1 MAEEPARRSA
11 VIRLAVSV
19 EGQTEEV
26 FVNES
31 LAHHLR
37 RRDVYPTPVL
47 IGRARRRVRGG
58 GDVTIDR
65 LAREMRYLRRSFD
78 AVTSLVDFY
87 GFRGKGSKLP
97 NDLVR
102 AIRNRIREFDERSVL
117 PYVQLHEFE
126 GLLFSNVEAFGRIF
140 PNAPVAGLKLIRS
153 GFRTPEDINDHPDT
167 APSKRIETLIPRYRK
182 TLHGPLLAL
191 EIGLDRIR
199 SECPRFDV
207 WLGRLEDLGSF
218 NTNPAI

>member
-1 MAEEPARRSA
+1 MT
-11 VIRLAVSV
+11 RLAVSV
-19 EGQTEEV
+19 EGQTEEE

-31 LAHHLR
+31 LAPHLR
-37 RRDVYPTPVL
+37 RSDVYATPVL

-58 GDVTIDR
+58 GHVTIDR
-65 LAREMRYLRRSFD
+65 LAREMRHLSRSFD

-102 AIRNRIREFDERSVL
+102 AIRNRINQFDERSVL

-126 GLLFSNVEAFGRIF
+126 GLLFSNVESFGRIL
-140 PNAPVAGLKLIRS
+140 PDAPVAELKSIRS
-153 GFRTPEDINDHPDT
+153 KFGTPEDINDRPGA

-191 EIGLDRIR
+191 EIGLDTIR
-199 SECPRFDV
+199 SECPRFDA
-207 WLGRLEDLGSF
+207 WLGRLEALGEF
-218 NTNPAI
+218 ETRPAT